1 MIRGLKIWFS
11 KHHTIHRRA
20 YIRGLLVEKMARI
33 WLQSK
38 GYAILAQRYVT
49 PVGEIDLIAR
59 RGHTLHFIEVKLRK
73 TFEDAAEAIRP
84 FQQKRL
90 QRAALYYLK
99 YSKFIGDSYQF
110 DAILAKR
117 SFKMIHLKGAI
128 YPPLPR
134 NF

>member
-1 MIRGLKIWFS
+1 MMRVLKIWFS
-11 KHHTIHRRA
+11 KHHTAHRRA
-20 YIRGLLVEKMARI
+20 YIRGLLVEKLARI
-33 WLQSK
+33 WLQGK
-38 GYAILAQRYVT
+38 GYVILAQRYAT

-59 RGHTLHFIEVKLRK
+59 RGNTIHFIEVKHRK

-90 QRAALYYLK
+90 QRAALYYLQYTK
-99 YSKFIGDSYQF
+99 YIGNSYQF

-117 SFKMIHLKGAI
+117 SFKMIHLQGVI